1 MHVLPFS
8 EAAVVL
14 NEFESERERKKRRK
28 KMGLKLWL
36 AQEEPRPQYDC

>member
-14 NEFESERERKKRRK
+14 NEFESEREKEKKK
-28 KMGLKLWL
+28 ENGPEIVVGTSQ
-36 AQEEPRPQYDC
+36 A